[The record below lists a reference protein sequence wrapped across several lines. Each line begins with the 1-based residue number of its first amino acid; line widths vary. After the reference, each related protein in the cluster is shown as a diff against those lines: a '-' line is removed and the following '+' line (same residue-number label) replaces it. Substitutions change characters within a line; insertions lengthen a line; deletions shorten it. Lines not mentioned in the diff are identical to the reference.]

1 MQAGDHRSLTLQAI
15 VTDRLGGM
23 GVQTVSLP
31 LR

>member
-1 MQAGDHRSLTLQAI
+1 MEAGDHRSLTLRAI

-23 GVQTVSLP
+23 GIQTVRLL